1 MEREIEGVR
10 MEEWKKKTWTGHG
23 QEEVWITVANKRKTP
38 EKWKNMYCV
47 SMCEPFR
54 TCLQSHF
61 TSGLS
66 TAEQQEIQHDHH
78 GMNSLALIL
87 LLLIFRVLEINEPP
101 TKNSIIYS
109 THVVPKLYDFMWN
122 SKENILK
129 VIGVWTTLG
138 PTDFEENFFCV
149 SWGMF
154 TCTNFSFSEWF
165 QSDFRFWFCSV
176 MNPKCYN
183 PFHIFLY
190 HIFHIFRT
198 WHYMCSEQNVAAFKT
213 TIMSLVLLW
222 TFLLEDI
229 SKRKRRGFSK
239 YKVNKQPHSLTSS

>member
-1 MEREIEGVR
+1 MEREIDGVR

-129 VIGVWTTLG
+129 VIGVWTTLD
-138 PTDFEENFFCV
+138 PTDFHRVFLKTSFVFLEECLHALIFH
-149 SWGMF
+149 
-154 TCTNFSFSEWF
+154 F
-165 QSDFRFWFCSV
+165 QNDSNPISDSDCSV
-176 MNPKCYN
+176 MNPTVYVAICFTYS
-183 PFHIFLY
+183 FITYFTYSAHGI
-190 HIFHIFRT
+190 T
-198 WHYMCSEQNVAAFKT
+198 CVQNK
-213 TIMSLVLLW
+213 MLLR
-222 TFLLEDI
+222 
-229 SKRKRRGFSK
+229 SKL
-239 YKVNKQPHSLTSS
+239 Q